1 LIFKSW
7 PNLVTWYE
15 INDYSY
21 TVINWI
27 LLLASIRLLVI
38 GIVIATALL
47 GSIAFQ
53 FLTPINDVILLPLE
67 QKCQQ
72 IANEGYKIHT
82 LYPNSN
88 PDDLLEADMK
98 RLMYLDEKWM
108 KECVSVLPAD
118 SIFNIVN
125 NVDRNFSYGE

>member
-1 LIFKSW
+1 M
-7 PNLVTWYE
+7 NL
-15 INDYSY
+15 S
-21 TVINWI
+21 
-27 LLLASIRLLVI
+27 
-38 GIVIATALL
+38 
-47 GSIAFQ
+47 
-53 FLTPINDVILLPLE
+53 PLE

-88 PDDLLEADMK
+88 PDELLETDMK

-118 SIFNIVN
+118 SIFSIVN